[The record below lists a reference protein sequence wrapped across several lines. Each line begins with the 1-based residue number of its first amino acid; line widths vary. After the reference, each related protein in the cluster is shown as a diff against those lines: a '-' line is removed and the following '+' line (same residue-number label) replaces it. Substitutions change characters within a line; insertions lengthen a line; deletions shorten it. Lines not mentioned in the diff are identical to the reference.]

1 MSSPR
6 RNPRP
11 LRVCLRAGLIAGVVA
26 SVLASVVSL
35 ALQSVTGEHFSQL
48 GVAPVALA
56 ALLTNLAGGAV
67 YWFLLEH
74 TARPTAWFAGLA
86 GALATLDT
94 QLTIVTH
101 HDAMFA
107 TLAAPL
113 HFSVAAL
120 AATVI
125 PAIVEG
131 RLTLMPLNWKR
142 RTTC

>member
-1 MSSPR
+1 
-6 RNPRP
+6 
-11 LRVCLRAGLIAGVVA
+11 VA
-26 SVLASVVSL
+26 AVLASVVSL

-94 QLTIVTH
+94 QLTIVTRH
-101 HDAMFA
+101 EAVFA
-107 TLAAPL
+107 AIAAPL
-113 HFSVAAL
+113 HFIVAVVAVQAIPSIVAGRPSL
-120 AATVI
+120 A
-125 PAIVEG
+125 
-131 RLTLMPLNWKR
+131 WKR
-142 RTTC
+142 QTMC